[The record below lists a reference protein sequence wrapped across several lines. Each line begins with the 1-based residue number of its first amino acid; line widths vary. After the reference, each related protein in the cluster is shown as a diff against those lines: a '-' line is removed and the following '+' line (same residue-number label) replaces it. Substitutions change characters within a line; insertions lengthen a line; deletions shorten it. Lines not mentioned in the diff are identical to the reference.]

1 MNLKVYGEELY
12 RRYDMAKRNEAVLQ
26 IYLYVI
32 EHATELKEAG
42 ISAKQLAENAQL
54 EGYVAEISKALKL
67 SDYVQLKQFY
77 QERLKR

>member
-12 RRYDMAKRNEAVLQ
+12 KRYDMAKRNEAVLQ

-32 EHATELKEAG
+32 EHAAELKDAS
-42 ISAKQLAENAQL
+42 ISAKQLARNAQL

-67 SDYVQLKQFY
+67 SDYVQLKQF
-77 QERLKR
+77 